1 MPQIP
6 GFNVSVLR
14 QKTSARPNEPLTI
27 TGKVSA
33 FGFGFPAFVRVF
45 LEGPQHNP
53 EVRTFDTFASP
64 LSGDYS
70 IPVLAEKEGEYQ
82 VYAKAFAP
90 LAVPLPGSPE
100 PLFLGPSIAE
110 SPRPPLAIG
119 TPMDG
124 GIEFD
129 LSPGQSQRIPLPA
142 PTPIEVSAP
151 ITFAPSI
158 TLSQPAAAPPRQPS
172 MAFLPAPITTPSVP
186 EPPAAVTV
194 TPKVGGRISGL
205 VIE

>member
-6 GFNVSVLR
+6 GFNISVLR

-82 VYAKAFAP
+82 VYARAFVP
-90 LAVPLPGSPE
+90 LAIPVPGSPE
-100 PLFLGPSIAE
+100 PLFLGPPIAE
-110 SPRPPLAIG
+110 SPKPLLAIG
-119 TPMDG
+119 TPVDG
-124 GIEFD
+124 GVALD
-129 LSPGQSQRIPLPA
+129 LAPGQSQRIPLPA

-151 ITFAPSI
+151 ITFAPNI
-158 TLSQPAAAPPRQPS
+158 QFPQLAAPASRQPTTL
-172 MAFLPAPITTPSVP
+172 FLPAPPSTPSVP
-186 EPPAAVTV
+186 ETPAAVTI
-194 TPKVGGRISGL
+194 TPRVGGRIAGL